1 MQIHK
6 EVVELNGVFRPQ
18 AGSTTKNML
27 IRYARRKDVIM
38 PHILPILA
46 LFLFTVVST
55 ASAED
60 VDIAHLFKEKNILG
74 TMVISSFD
82 GATVYS
88 HNDRRAAIRLLPAS
102 TFKIPNTLI
111 ALEEGAIGDEKQ
123 TLKWDGT
130 DKGVAAW
137 NRDQTLESA
146 FRTSCIWFYQELA
159 RRVGKERYSG
169 WLAKLQYG
177 NGQAGPELS
186 NFWLEGD
193 LRISAEEQVVFLK
206 RLYRREF
213 PFKATSYELLSKLMV
228 VEQTPGYTLRAKTG
242 LVGWGQKVSPQIGWY
257 AGYVESGGKIWFFV
271 MNMEITKPEEA
282 RLRQELTM
290 AALRLKKILQ

>member
-1 MQIHK
+1 LK
-6 EVVELNGVFRPQ
+6 
-18 AGSTTKNML
+18 
-27 IRYARRKDVIM
+27 ARRKDDIM
-38 PHILPILA
+38 PRILPILA
-46 LFLFTVVST
+46 LFLFTLVST

-60 VDIAHLFKEKNILG
+60 ADIAHLFKEKSIQG
-74 TMVISSFD
+74 TMVISSLD
-82 GATVYS
+82 GATTYS
-88 HNDRRAAIRLLPAS
+88 HDNGRAATQILPAS

-123 TLKWDGT
+123 TLKWDGL
-130 DKGVAAW
+130 DKGVTAW
-137 NRDQTLESA
+137 NKDQTMESA

-159 RRVGKERYSG
+159 RRVGKEHYSG

-193 LRISAEEQVVFLK
+193 LRISAEEQIAFLK

-213 PFKATSYELLSKLMV
+213 PFKATSYELLRKLMII
-228 VEQTPGYTLRAKTG
+228 EQTPGYTLRAKTG
-242 LVGWGQKVSPQIGWY
+242 MIGWGQKVSPQIGWY
-257 AGYVESGGKIWFFV
+257 VGYVESGGKIWFFA
-271 MNMEITKPEEA
+271 MNMEITKPEEG

-290 AALRLKKILQ
+290 AALRLKKIL

>member
-1 MQIHK
+1 MS
-6 EVVELNGVFRPQ
+6 R
-18 AGSTTKNML
+18 
-27 IRYARRKDVIM
+27 
-38 PHILPILA
+38 ILPILA
-46 LFLFTVVST
+46 LFLFTLVST
-55 ASAED
+55 SSAED
-60 VDIAHLFKEKNILG
+60 AEIAQLFKEKNIRG
-74 TMVISSFD
+74 TMVISSLD
-82 GATVYS
+82 GASTYS
-88 HNDRRAAIRLLPAS
+88 HNNERAATRMLPAS
-102 TFKIPNTLI
+102 TFKIPNTMI

-123 TLKWDGT
+123 TLKWDGI

-137 NRDQTLESA
+137 NKDQTLESA
-146 FRTSCIWFYQELA
+146 FRTSCIWFYRELA

-193 LRISAEEQVVFLK
+193 LRISAEEQVAFLK

-213 PFKATSYELLSKLMV
+213 PFKATSYELLRKLMI

-242 LVGWGQKVSPQIGWY
+242 WGNKVSPQIGWY
-257 AGYVESGGKIWFFV
+257 AGYVESGGKIWFFA
-271 MNMEITKPEEA
+271 MNMEIIKPEEA

-290 AALRLKKILQ
+290 AALRLKKIF